1 MRTFCRFSRRCN
13 DINDETVVAGPHA
26 TPNIGHLLSP
36 LDEMLRSDLLRA
48 LTGRPPPSDLEC
60 VLFALPARL
69 GGLGIRIPSETA
81 ASELQSSLLVT
92 SSLKDHIL
100 DQDREYGH
108 NIITDQLQ
116 KKATIN
122 RLNRERGVRDADD
135 LYSQLSDSLQR
146 AVNLAKEK
154 GASTW
159 LTVLPLTDHGFALHK
174 SAFHDALALRYGWT
188 PSKLPSK
195 CDCGNSFTVEHA
207 LSCARGG
214 LPTIRHNEIRDLTA
228 NLLME
233 VCNDVRIELVLQAV
247 TTEHLTG
254 AANSQ
259 DGSRL
264 DISANGVWGGRSEK
278 TYFRRTN
285 FQPLRTLEQEH
296 GTLSLLQET

>member
-1 MRTFCRFSRRCN
+1 MRSP
-13 DINDETVVAGPHA
+13 INATRYFFPQGPHPRSGQRIWPQYHYRPTA
-26 TPNIGHLLSP
+26 KEGHHQQ
-36 LDEMLRSDLLRA
+36 A
-48 LTGRPPPSDLEC
+48 L
-60 VLFALPARL
+60 
-69 GGLGIRIPSETA
+69 
-81 ASELQSSLLVT
+81 
-92 SSLKDHIL
+92 
-100 DQDREYGH
+100 
-108 NIITDQLQ
+108 
-116 KKATIN
+116 IN
-122 RLNRERGVRDADD
+122 RGRSVREADD

-207 LSCARGG
+207 LSCARGR

-228 NLLME
+228 NLVTE
-233 VCNDVRIELVLQAV
+233 VCNDVRIEPELQAV

-254 AANSQ
+254 ATANSQ
-259 DGSRL
+259 EGARL

-278 TYFRRTN
+278 TYFDVRIFNPHAPSNKNMAPSACYKKHEREKK
-285 FQPLRTLEQEH
+285 RAYEQRVREII
-296 GTLSLLQET
+296 

>member
-1 MRTFCRFSRRCN
+1 
-13 DINDETVVAGPHA
+13 
-26 TPNIGHLLSP
+26 
-36 LDEMLRSDLLRA
+36 MLRSDL
-48 LTGRPPPSDLEC
+48 TEKPPPSDLEC
-60 VLFALPARL
+60 ALFALPARL

-122 RLNRERGVRDADD
+122 RLNRGRSVREADD

-195 CDCGNSFTVEHA
+195 CDCGNSFTVEH
-207 LSCARGG
+207 
-214 LPTIRHNEIRDLTA
+214 
-228 NLLME
+228 
-233 VCNDVRIELVLQAV
+233 
-247 TTEHLTG
+247 
-254 AANSQ
+254 
-259 DGSRL
+259 
-264 DISANGVWGGRSEK
+264 
-278 TYFRRTN
+278 
-285 FQPLRTLEQEH
+285 
-296 GTLSLLQET
+296 TLSWQGQPTHGSMQ